1 LNLNELNYSTGF
13 LSASDFKK
21 SKIVVEKILKKV
33 YLWFVR
39 LSNKLNRR
47 LKAQDADFFV
57 TMKKIYLHRAK
68 NQIARPNTIR
78 GINKQIVLNY
88 VRDRAPISR
97 AEIARET
104 ALQRSTV
111 SAIVEDLQDAGL
123 IEEIGTGDSSG
134 GRKPTLLKIRTGV
147 PVAIGIDITPRLTT
161 IATADLSGQILEKET
176 FPTSPDAAQMSE
188 QVIDKVTKY
197 ARLHYKYKLE
207 VGISVP
213 GIADQVSG
221 NIVYIPY
228 FQWSNWDISSQITEH
243 TGLPVIVDND
253 ANAVALAELWFGEER
268 IRKHR
273 NFITVLVGDGIGTGI
288 IFEGQVYRGEKGAA
302 GEFGHMIVGEKAPV
316 ECSCGSRVCW
326 EAHASEKATVFRYQQ
341 MINGAGK
348 TDDINFEQLLK
359 LAHEGKPEATKALK
373 ESGKYLGI
381 GISNLIVGFSPQA
394 VVISGNIV
402 KAWSLIKD
410 EIQLLAERSVRQGLA
425 RPTIMASSLVD
436 NPTLRGA
443 LSLVLARKFASAN

>member
-1 LNLNELNYSTGF
+1 
-13 LSASDFKK
+13 
-21 SKIVVEKILKKV
+21 
-33 YLWFVR
+33 
-39 LSNKLNRR
+39 
-47 LKAQDADFFV
+47 
-57 TMKKIYLHRAK
+57 MKKIYLHKAK

-88 VRDRAPISR
+88 VRDLAPISR

-111 SAIVEDLQDAGL
+111 SAIVDDLHDAGL
-123 IEEIGTGDSSG
+123 IEEIGMGDSTG

-147 PVAIGIDITPRLTT
+147 PMAIGIDITPRLTT

-176 FPTSPDAAQMSE
+176 FPTSPNEDEMRE
-188 QVIDKVTKY
+188 QIIAKVSKY
-197 ARLHYKYKLE
+197 ARLHNKHNLE

-213 GIADQVSG
+213 GIADQASG
-221 NIVYIPY
+221 NVVYVPY
-228 FQWSNWDISSQITEH
+228 FQWNNWDIAEQITDR
-243 TGLPVIVDND
+243 TGLPVIIDND

-273 NFITVLVGDGIGTGI
+273 NFITVLVGEGIGTGI
-288 IFEGQVYRGEKGAA
+288 IFDGQVYRGEKGAA
-302 GEFGHMIVGEKAPV
+302 GEFGHMIVGDNAPV

-326 EAHASEKATVFRYQQ
+326 EAHASEKASVYRYQVS
-341 MINGAGK
+341 NGSAK
-348 TDDINFEQLLK
+348 DDQINFEQLMK

-402 KAWSLIKD
+402 KAWTLIKD
-410 EIQLLAERSVRQGLA
+410 EIQSLAERSVRQGLA
-425 RPTIMASSLVD
+425 RPTIMASSLGD
-436 NPTLRGA
+436 RPTIIGS